1 MPGVTLFQNDPGA
14 ETFTA
19 GQAFFKVGE
28 PGEAMYVVVE
38 GEVDLT
44 LRGKHLETVS
54 PGGIFGEMA
63 LIDHKPRS
71 ADATAK
77 TAGRIAV
84 IDQKRFLF
92 LLRNSPFFAIEVMSI
107 MADRLRRFNDLLT

>member
-1 MPGVTLFQNDPGA
+1 MPGVTLFDNDPGL
-14 ETFTA
+14 ETFAA
-19 GQAFFKVGE
+19 GQSFFTFGE
-28 PGEAMYVVVE
+28 PGQAMYVVVE
-38 GEVDLT
+38 GSVDLT
-44 LRGKHLETVS
+44 VRGKLLETVQ

-71 ADATAK
+71 ADATAA

-84 IDQKRFLF
+84 VDQKRFLF

-107 MADRLRRFNDLLT
+107 MADRLRRFNELL